1 MTTRVGSRAMLALG
15 VMLVVASVGAVIRAE
30 MLVPARGD
38 RAGTLPIGRSSFAAP
53 APAAGAQG
61 RGFVAYPQ
69 RPPADPASVERGKAL
84 YGINCTFCH
93 GAEARGGDG
102 GGPNL
107 LRSTTVLED
116 RNGELL
122 APLIKAGRGTMPA
135 IALTDA
141 QVADIAAFLHGF
153 EVSGTSRTVRTP
165 ISIVVG
171 NAARGQAYVKARCAS
186 CHTDAAL
193 RSFAGKFADPVT
205 LQQMWLMPGA
215 GGRGAASPLT
225 LTPITVTVTV
235 PNGGTFKWTL
245 DRLDDFGVSLRE
257 ADGRHR
263 SFRTVGTGIKVEVHD
278 PLAPHKDMLKTYRD
292 PDIHDVTAYLVS
304 LRQP

>member
-1 MTTRVGSRAMLALG
+1 MTTRVGSRTMLALG
-15 VMLVVASVGAVIRAE
+15 VMLLVASVGAVIRAE

-38 RAGTLPIGRSSFAAP
+38 RAGTLPIGRSSFAAQ

-93 GAEARGGDG
+93 GAEVRGGDG

-215 GGRGAASPLT
+215 GGRGAASMP
-225 LTPITVTVTV
+225 
-235 PNGGTFKWTL
+235 
-245 DRLDDFGVSLRE
+245 S
-257 ADGRHR
+257 
-263 SFRTVGTGIKVEVHD
+263 
-278 PLAPHKDMLKTYRD
+278 
-292 PDIHDVTAYLVS
+292 
-304 LRQP
+304 

>member
-1 MTTRVGSRAMLALG
+1 MKVRTSLAVSLSAAS
-15 VMLVVASVGAVIRAE
+15 LFASVLIQARA
-30 MLVPARGD
+30 PQA
-38 RAGTLPIGRSSFAAP
+38 PAAP
-53 APAAGAQG
+53 AAPPAG
-61 RGFVAYPQ
+61 RGRVAAPPRQGGPAYPP
-69 RPPADPASVERGKAL
+69 RPPADPVILARGKAL
-84 YGINCTFCH
+84 YSVNCTFCH

-141 QVADIAAFLHGF
+141 QVADVAAFLHGF

-186 CHTDAAL
+186 C
-193 RSFAGKFADPVT
+193 
-205 LQQMWLMPGA
+205 
-215 GGRGAASPLT
+215 
-225 LTPITVTVTV
+225 
-235 PNGGTFKWTL
+235 
-245 DRLDDFGVSLRE
+245 
-257 ADGRHR
+257 
-263 SFRTVGTGIKVEVHD
+263 
-278 PLAPHKDMLKTYRD
+278 
-292 PDIHDVTAYLVS
+292 
-304 LRQP
+304 